1 MASFLYKVRCDN
13 CGAEYRLNSRGVML
27 CPFCGSVY
35 NLNDKDFEEFLKTRD
50 EMLQKE
56 RFTNDDVN
64 QNGDVLG
71 MWSDNNVATFKDNKG
86 NTLNCRYSFLI
97 ETDDKLIYVAKNK
110 VTVIGENHNT
120 YLTSDILDYPSA
132 DIKRLD
138 KYLPHLI
145 YRTVLEG
152 GSKAL
157 TTYSKD
163 ENVYPLVLFDN
174 LDAKTVAWIV
184 SRLENL
190 NCLFEFNEFLATH
203 YTINECYINPKTH
216 ELYLIGL
223 IEKADNFNRPYMVNA
238 REISKSVLNEAT
250 ANQMCLDFLCGPP
263 ASDAYTDFKNWDNVI
278 EKGFNGH
285 NFHRF
290 ERS

>member
-138 KYLPHLI
+138 KYLPQLI
-145 YRTVLEG
+145 YKTVLEDG
-152 GSKAL
+152 KVL

-163 ENVYPLVLFDN
+163 ENVYPLSMFDN
-174 LDAKTVAWIV
+174 LDAKTVAWIT

-190 NCLFEFNEFLATH
+190 NCLFEFNQFLTAH

-223 IEKADNFNRPYMVNA
+223 VEKTDIINRPCMVNA

-250 ANQMCLDFLCGPP
+250 ANQMYLDFLCGPP

>member
-71 MWSDNNVATFKDNKG
+71 MWNDNNVATFKDNKG
-86 NTLNCRYSFLI
+86 NTLNCRYSFLL
-97 ETDDKLIYVAKNK
+97 ETYDKLIYVAKNK
-110 VTVIGENHNT
+110 VTVIGENSNI
-120 YLTSDILDYPSA
+120 YLTSDMLDYPSA

-138 KYLPHLI
+138 KYLPNLI
-145 YRTVLEG
+145 YQTVLEG
-152 GSKAL
+152 GNKVL

-163 ENVYPLVLFDN
+163 ENVYPLGLFDN
-174 LDAKTVAWIV
+174 LDAKTVAWIT

-190 NCLFEFNEFLATH
+190 NCLFEFNEFLTTR

-223 IEKADNFNRPYMVNA
+223 VEKTDNFNRPYMVNA

-250 ANQMCLDFLCGPP
+250 ANQMYLDFLCGPP

>member
-138 KYLPHLI
+138 KYLPQLI
-145 YRTVLEG
+145 YKTVLEDG
-152 GSKAL
+152 KVL

-163 ENVYPLVLFDN
+163 ENVYPLSMFDN
-174 LDAKTVAWIV
+174 LDAKTVAWIT

-190 NCLFEFNEFLATH
+190 NCLFEFNEFLTAH